1 MPDALPRVRVDG
13 RRPTADDLL
22 PFALANDGHFTA
34 MQVRDGAARGVDRH
48 LARLS
53 AAHHRLYGV
62 GLDTTRL
69 RELMREAVREH
80 PDCSL
85 RVTVAQPAGG
95 PPRIL
100 TVVRPASDLAA
111 GPAALRSTVWARGI
125 PEVKHV
131 GTFPQIQ
138 LARDAARAGY
148 HDALL
153 VTATGE
159 VGETTIANIAFLRG
173 EEVVWPA
180 APSLRGITQ
189 ELLIEALPG
198 HGYRTTIEPVR
209 LADVGRFDAAVLS
222 NSIGVAPVD
231 RIDDHR
237 YSDAT
242 SAARALDDVYRSI
255 PAQPL

>member
-1 MPDALPRVRVDG
+1 MPDALPLVLVDG

-34 MQVRDGAARGVDRH
+34 MQVRDGAARGIDLH
-48 LARLS
+48 LARMT
-53 AAHHRLYGV
+53 AAHRRLYGV
-62 GLDTTRL
+62 GLDPAWL
-69 RELMREAVREH
+69 RRLMRDAVREL

-85 RVTVAQPAGG
+85 RVTVTQPAGG
-95 PPRIL
+95 PPRVL
-100 TVVRPASDLAA
+100 TVVRAA
-111 GPAALRSTVWARGI
+111 LDVDRRPTALRSVVWARGI

-148 HDALL
+148 DDALL

-189 ELLIEALPG
+189 ELLTEALPS
-198 HGYRTTIEPVR
+198 HGYRTTIEPVH

-222 NSIGVAPVD
+222 NSIGVAPVA
-231 RIDDHR
+231 RIDDHG